1 MNEKDIAYTIWLSLG
16 ANLGNRGETIREA
29 LRKIAAIPATC
40 LWQVA
45 SFYETAPWG
54 KLDQPGF
61 INTVAAVK
69 TKLPVLAFLH
79 ETQRIEWEL
88 GRVRHEHWG
97 ARTIDIDLLVAE
109 GQQMDTEELCLPH
122 PYLTE
127 RAFVLYPLRDIAGG
141 LVVKGKSVTAWC
153 EESAIKAQEITLA
166 AELNHPWPLKLIAAM
181 DENRGLGCAGRLLA
195 HIPADLAR
203 FKALTTG
210 NVVIMGRKTAESLP
224 GGAPLAG
231 RINILLSRSRKNLP
245 GFIVCHELADLWAV
259 LGELSLKDP
268 AKEFW
273 CIGGGD
279 VYRQLLPYVQQAEIT
294 RLRGHYEADT
304 WLPELSGFELAGEE
318 EMEQGSFQHWLRI
331 DRERN
336 DDGNIS

>member
-1 MNEKDIAYTIWLSLG
+1 MRKAYLSLG
-16 ANLGNRGETIREA
+16 ANLGERGETIREA
-29 LRKIAAIPATC
+29 LRRLALAEGVQ
-40 LWQVA
+40 LLQVA
-45 SFYETAPWG
+45 PFYETAPWG
-54 KLDQPGF
+54 KTDQPGF
-61 INTVAAVK
+61 INTCAEVG
-69 TKLPVLAFLH
+69 TSLQPLEFLH
-79 ETQRIEWEL
+79 LCQQIERDL

-97 ARTIDIDLLVAE
+97 ARTIDIDMLMME
-109 GQQMDTEELCLPH
+109 GATSDTEELRLPH

-181 DENRGLGCAGRLLA
+181 DENRGLGCAGRLLV

-294 RLRGHYEADT
+294 RLRGRYEADT